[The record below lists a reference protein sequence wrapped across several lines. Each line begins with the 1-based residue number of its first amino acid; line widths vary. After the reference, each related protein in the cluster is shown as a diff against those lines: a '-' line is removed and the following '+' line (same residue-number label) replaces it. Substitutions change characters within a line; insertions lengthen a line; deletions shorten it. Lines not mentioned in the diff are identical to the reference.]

1 MKVLIAYPPIESPK
15 GIPLLS
21 QNRQFQY
28 FNNPTYMYPVIAASA
43 ASLLKEKG
51 YEVLYKD
58 AILEG
63 ITPDQ
68 FHEYVAKQKPDVIA
82 IETKTPVVKKHWKI
96 VNDLKSLTTDKW
108 QPKTVLMGDHV
119 TALPKE
125 SMEKSN
131 VDFVLTGGDYDF
143 MLLGLCEY
151 LQGKCKLK
159 GGFWFRENRKIK
171 NTGSF
176 LLDDY
181 LDDLPIIDRELTNSK
196 LYNIEYNIKA
206 RPFAYTMVGR
216 DCPYHKCKFCSW
228 TTLFPKFRTRSP
240 ENLLDEI
247 GMLIED
253 YKVKEVFDDSGTF
266 PPGTWL
272 DKFCHGMIERGYN
285 KKITFSCNM
294 RVDFINPQNA
304 RLMKE
309 ANFRLLKVGLE
320 SAKQE
325 TLDRLNKGIKVEQ
338 IANACEVAKKAGMD
352 IHLTI
357 MVGFPWETK
366 SDAMET
372 QRLAKKLMTTGK
384 AELLQ
389 STIITPYPGTPLYRE
404 SIENDWLR
412 FPADNYERFDMSEP
426 VLKTPDMTPEEV
438 MGMCNNVYRIFHS
451 PMYIA
456 HKFLS
461 IRSVTDIMYYLRGA
475 QAVFGHHRDFN
486 RKVNK

>member
-1 MKVLIAYPPIESPK
+1 
-15 GIPLLS
+15 
-21 QNRQFQY
+21 
-28 FNNPTYMYPVIAASA
+28 
-43 ASLLKEKG
+43 
-51 YEVLYKD
+51 
-58 AILEG
+58 
-63 ITPDQ
+63 
-68 FHEYVAKQKPDVIA
+68 
-82 IETKTPVVKKHWKI
+82 
-96 VNDLKSLTTDKW
+96 
-108 QPKTVLMGDHV
+108 
-119 TALPKE
+119 
-125 SMEKSN
+125 
-131 VDFVLTGGDYDF
+131 
-143 MLLGLCEY
+143 
-151 LQGKCKLK
+151 
-159 GGFWFRENRKIK
+159 
-171 NTGSF
+171 
-176 LLDDY
+176 
-181 LDDLPIIDRELTNSK
+181 
-196 LYNIEYNIKA
+196 
-206 RPFAYTMVGR
+206 
-216 DCPYHKCKFCSW
+216 
-228 TTLFPKFRTRSP
+228 
-240 ENLLDEI
+240 
-247 GMLIED
+247 
-253 YKVKEVFDDSGTF
+253 
-266 PPGTWL
+266 
-272 DKFCHGMIERGYN
+272 
-285 KKITFSCNM
+285 M